1 MTKTNSYI
9 TRLYCPKCGKTRA
22 HAAVA
27 NLCGC
32 GSPLLA
38 QYDLARA
45 SREMDTRTFAG
56 RAADLWR
63 YKELLPVVE
72 EADVVSLGE
81 GFTPLLRLAGAGR
94 SLGIDRL
101 YLKDEGLVPSASF
114 KARGAAVA
122 VSKALEL
129 GVKTLIL
136 PTNGNAGAAAAL
148 YGARAGIRVKIVMPE
163 SAPFIT
169 RLECSVAGAD
179 LYLVK
184 GLISDCG
191 KIVAR
196 AIKNHER
203 DSSPWYDF
211 STLKEPYRIEGKK
224 TMGYEIAEQS
234 GWESPDVILY
244 PTGGGVG
251 LIGVYKAFRE
261 MRELGFV
268 DRIPRLVAVQAE
280 NCAPIVRAFQ
290 ENKSESSFWENSST
304 VAFGINVPKALG
316 DFLALEALYAS
327 KGCAC
332 AVTDQEII
340 SAQRELA
347 QKEGC
352 FICPEGS
359 ALYAAAGKLR
369 RDGRIRRDESV
380 VLLNTG
386 AGIKY
391 PDTQEIAPVYLEL
404 DAEL

>member
-9 TRLYCPKCGKTRA
+9 TRLYCPKCGKNYAYAELA
-22 HAAVA
+22 H
-27 NLCGC
+27 LCAC
-32 GSPLLA
+32 GSPLLV

-45 SREMDTRTFAG
+45 SRELDTGLFAG

-63 YKELLPVVE
+63 YKELLPVIE
-72 EADVVSLGE
+72 EENIVSLGE

-94 SLGIDRL
+94 SLGLDRL
-101 YLKDEGLVPSASF
+101 YLKDEGLVPTGSF

-129 GVKTLIL
+129 GVETLIM

-148 YGARAGIRVKIVMPE
+148 YGARAGIRAKIIMPE

-169 RLECSVAGAD
+169 RLECHAAGAD

-191 KIVAR
+191 RIVAR
-196 AIKNHER
+196 AIKNHAR
-203 DSSPWYDF
+203 DARPWYDF

-224 TMGYEIAEQS
+224 TMGYEIAEQF

-251 LIGVYKAFRE
+251 VIGVYKAFRE

-268 DRIPRLVAVQAE
+268 SGMPRLVAVQAE

-290 ENKSESSFWENSST
+290 ENKSESSFWENSGT

-316 DFLALEALYAS
+316 DFLVLEAVYAS
-327 KGCAC
+327 KGHAC
-332 AVTDQEII
+332 AVTDGEII
-340 SAQRELA
+340 TAQRELA

-352 FICPEGS
+352 FVCPEGS

-369 RDGRIRRDESV
+369 REGWIGRNESV
-380 VLLNTG
+380 VLLSTG

-391 PDTQEIAPVYLEL
+391 PDTQEITPAYLEL

>member
-1 MTKTNSYI
+1 MAKTNSYI
-9 TRLYCPKCGKTRA
+9 TLLYCPKCGKTYAYAEAA
-22 HAAVA
+22 H
-27 NLCGC
+27 LCAC
-32 GSPLLA
+32 GSPLLVR
-38 QYDLARA
+38 YDLARA
-45 SREMDTRTFAG
+45 SRELDTGIFAG

-63 YKELLPVVE
+63 YKELLPVIE
-72 EADVVSLGE
+72 EDDIVSLGE

-101 YLKDEGLVPSASF
+101 YLKDEGAIATGSF

-122 VSKALEL
+122 VSKAREL
-129 GVKTLIL
+129 GVETLIL

-148 YGARAGIRVKIVMPE
+148 YGARAGIRAKIIMPE
-163 SAPFIT
+163 SAPLIT
-169 RLECSVAGAD
+169 RLECHIAGAD

-196 AIKNHER
+196 AIKNHAQDER
-203 DSSPWYDF
+203 PWYDF

-251 LIGVYKAFRE
+251 LIGVYKAFLE

-268 DRIPRLVAVQAE
+268 RKMPRLVAVQAE

-290 ENKSESSFWENSST
+290 ENKAESSFWENSAT

-316 DFLALEALYAS
+316 DFLALEAIYAS

-332 AVTDQEII
+332 AVTDQEIVT
-340 SAQRELA
+340 AQRELA
-347 QKEGC
+347 QQEGC

-359 ALYAAAGKLR
+359 ALCAAAGKLR
-369 RDGRIRRDESV
+369 REGRIGQNEHV
-380 VLLNTG
+380 ILLNTG

-391 PDTQEIAPVYLEL
+391 PDTQKFTPDYLEP